1 MKPVQE
7 TSRRFLGLHFGAFG
21 SRLRGISESGSSGVF
36 SSARMMFS
44 NFCLNIISIVDDDES
59 IHAATRTLLRSV
71 GYQVQTFASVDLFL
85 DSGALLETECLI
97 LERRAELNDWLA
109 HKVRPMFDQRVL
121 QITED
126 IMLKWRLLVEEG
138 RKTGHTFSQPDLI
151 IGATALHHGFT
162 VVTRD

>member
-7 TSRRFLGLHFGAFG
+7 TSRRFVGLHIGAYG
-21 SRLRGISESGSSGVF
+21 ARLRGISESGSSGVF

-97 LERRAELNDWLA
+97 LDRRAELNDWLA
-109 HKVRPMFDQRVL
+109 PQGRPMFAPRGL
-121 QITED
+121 
-126 IMLKWRLLVEEG
+126 RSEEE
-138 RKTGHTFSQPDLI
+138 
-151 IGATALHHGFT
+151 
-162 VVTRD
+162 